1 MNRNF
6 VLTKYYKNGTTKELH
21 QKGAKAEYA
30 IINEAMNDL
39 IHDDIVC
46 FKSEYNEPDNNNNQ
60 KVHVIHIIRKEGER
74 YYEKVQEQR
83 VHDISLS

>member
-60 KVHVIHIIRKEGER
+60 KVHHKLHYVLFFPLMLLLKLQLVR
-74 YYEKVQEQR
+74 
-83 VHDISLS
+83 